1 MSSIIAEYCARSEGR
16 TVIVMV
22 VSYLCGTAIERLEA
36 RLEKGYS
43 FKRAC
48 EEVCIGQ

>member
-36 RLEKGYS
+36 RLENGYS
-43 FKRAC
+43 LKRAC
-48 EEVCIGQ
+48 QEVCMEQ